1 MRAPPFPSPMRTL
14 ITPLR
19 SIDLRSGA
27 WGTLA
32 VLTVAANLRGPMTSV
47 PPLIPRLEA
56 ELGLSGVTAGL
67 ITMLPVL
74 CMGLLAPLGQRL
86 GHRVGNDRAITLAMA
101 LLLAGSLLRA
111 GEGGL
116 WPLYLGTLLVGAGIA
131 ISGALLPAVVKERF
145 AARAGMMT
153 GAYMGGMSASAA
165 VGALV
170 AVPIALWLDSWRLS
184 IAVWA
189 LPALLG
195 LLVWESA
202 RPRTDARPAPTPHAR
217 LPWTHPTAWVV
228 MGYLVLQ
235 STQFYT
241 NAAWIPATYEA
252 RGWSASDAGVLLTI
266 FAATQG
272 LTGAGMPAMADRL
285 RDNRLLLALSAL
297 FAGVGIGGVALAPDA
312 LPYVRMALIGF
323 GLGGGF
329 GMGLVYLVHY
339 AQDGAASAR
348 LTAMVFLF
356 SYSLA
361 SLGPVWFGAL
371 RDATGG
377 FDVPWLVLLVL
388 GVIQGGYV
396 LLMSPT
402 RARVP

>member
-1 MRAPPFPSPMRTL
+1 
-14 ITPLR
+14 
-19 SIDLRSGA
+19 
-27 WGTLA
+27 
-32 VLTVAANLRGPMTSV
+32 
-47 PPLIPRLEA
+47 
-56 ELGLSGVTAGL
+56 
-67 ITMLPVL
+67 
-74 CMGLLAPLGQRL
+74 
-86 GHRVGNDRAITLAMA
+86 
-101 LLLAGSLLRA
+101 
-111 GEGGL
+111 
-116 WPLYLGTLLVGAGIA
+116 
-131 ISGALLPAVVKERF
+131 
-145 AARAGMMT
+145 
-153 GAYMGGMSASAA
+153 
-165 VGALV
+165 
-170 AVPIALWLDSWRLS
+170 
-184 IAVWA
+184 
-189 LPALLG
+189 
-195 LLVWESA
+195 
-202 RPRTDARPAPTPHAR
+202 
-217 LPWTHPTAWVV
+217 
-228 MGYLVLQ
+228 
-235 STQFYT
+235 FYT

-312 LPYVRMALIGF
+312 LPYVWMALIGF

-388 GVIQGGYV
+388 GVIQGG
-396 LLMSPT
+396 
-402 RARVP
+402 

>member
-1 MRAPPFPSPMRTL
+1 MIRAFSSPLGSVR
-14 ITPLR
+14 LR
-19 SIDLRSGA
+19 PGA
-27 WGTLA
+27 LAAFA
-32 VLTVAANLRGPMTSV
+32 VLAVAANLRSPMTAV

-56 ELGLSGVTAGL
+56 ELGLTGVTAGL

-86 GHRVGNDRAITLAMA
+86 GHRVGNDRAITLAMV
-101 LLLAGSLLRA
+101 LLLGGTLLRA
-111 GEGGL
+111 AGGGL
-116 WPLYLGTLLVGAGIA
+116 TLLYLGTLLVGAGIA
-131 ISGALLPAVVKERF
+131 ISGTLLPAVVKERF
-145 AARAGMMT
+145 ADRAGMMT
-153 GAYMGGMSASAA
+153 GAYMGGMSVSAA
-165 VGALV
+165 LGALL
-170 AVPIALWLDSWRLS
+170 AVPIAVALDSWRLS

-189 LPALLG
+189 LPAVLA
-195 LLVWESA
+195 LLVWEGA
-202 RPRTDARPAPTPHAR
+202 RPRTARRHEPTAHAR

-228 MGYLVLQ
+228 MGYLILQ

-241 NAAWIPATYEA
+241 NTAWIPATYEA
-252 RGWSASDAGVLLTI
+252 RGWSDTDAGVLLTV

-272 LTGAGMPAMADRL
+272 LTGVGMPALADRL
-285 RDNRLLLALSAL
+285 RDNRILLAASAL

-312 LPYVRMALIGF
+312 LPYVWMALIGL

-348 LTAMVFLF
+348 LTALVFLF

-371 RDATGG
+371 RDVTGG
-377 FDVPWLVLLVL
+377 FDAPWLMLLL
-388 GVIQGGYV
+388 LAVIQGGYLV
-396 LLMSPT
+396 LMSPT
-402 RARVP
+402 RRRVP